1 MKTKILINVKELQM
15 YSEKLRHKIGLA
27 EARLK
32 ELKTNLKMYQEFL
45 KLIKKGEESCRK
57 SHTRKS

>member
-1 MKTKILINVKELQM
+1 M